1 MAEETKAPKAAAAQ
15 GSPLLEVTD
24 LCKSFPLKYG
34 VLDAVMRK
42 ERKHLTAV
50 DHVSF
55 SLNAGETLG
64 LVGESG
70 CGKSTLARTVINLYN
85 PTGGKVV
92 FAGVDFS
99 QLSKHELRNSCK
111 DIQMIF
117 QDPYS
122 SLNPR
127 MTVRQVLREELLHHN
142 MCTKDEVDA
151 RIIQLLELVGLS
163 EDQADRL
170 PSAFSGGQRQRIG
183 IARALA
189 VQPKLIIADEP
200 VSALDVSIQAQII
213 NLLCDL
219 QEKLGLSILF
229 ISHDLRVV
237 RYISD
242 RVAVMYLGAMV
253 ETAPT
258 DTLYTAPAH
267 PYTKVLLAAAPSMEE
282 NKVDDKKAAVLGELP
297 SPINLPSGCRFHPRC
312 PYAAYENPPVHIVWA
327 GGFFHGRVYVGT
339 LCEGLARKPFVRRA
353 KHRPKQG
360 FTHKPARIARKMR
373 RLRRNLPAQACVVLG
388 ASLGGIALLIAHV
401 HKLGDNGDGEL
412 CRSLGTELEAN
423 GALDALPVELGATL
437 GKHKAVHGVVLALA
451 AHHAHV
457 VRTLARAPHAAL
469 RVKHVAAG
477 KDAHIVLGGAL
488 DVVNAGKARAGQQDA
503 LSGGETLL
511 ADVGRIVIHDRHTEA
526 HMLGKRGRLGRSVGS
541 AEQPHVN
548 LVEERGAHPGEAGEL
563 VVVHAGAARDVL
575 HLEQVARRV
584 LAAGHDLLGVTAEE
598 DERLAVGRT
607 LLAVLLGDFVVH
619 IGLGSL
625 GVEHELE
632 ANPGKLTGLHG
643 SDGTLEDRHV
653 GHGDA
658 VDERV
663 EHGRRH
669 VLLASKGL
677 RLEAGKVLCGENGR
691 LALLEGLDNGS
702 ERFLLHANILS
713 LAKHT
718 DAVQYSRFTRRDC
731 CICNKESLCAIRRQ
745 QGRRMQRDV

>member
-142 MCTKDEVDA
+142 ICTKDEVDA

-312 PYAAYENPPVHIVWA
+312 TYA
-327 GGFFHGRVYVGT
+327 
-339 LCEGLARKPFVRRA
+339 
-353 KHRPKQG
+353 
-360 FTHKPARIARKMR
+360 
-373 RLRRNLPAQACVVLG
+373 
-388 ASLGGIALLIAHV
+388 
-401 HKLGDNGDGEL
+401 DEL
-412 CRSLGTELEAN
+412 CRTESPKLRC
-423 GALDALPVELGATL
+423 
-437 GKHKAVHGVVLALA
+437 LAETPEGPHMCA
-451 AHHAHV
+451 CHH
-457 VRTLARAPHAAL
+457 P
-469 RVKHVAAG
+469 
-477 KDAHIVLGGAL
+477 
-488 DVVNAGKARAGQQDA
+488 
-503 LSGGETLL
+503 
-511 ADVGRIVIHDRHTEA
+511 
-526 HMLGKRGRLGRSVGS
+526 
-541 AEQPHVN
+541 
-548 LVEERGAHPGEAGEL
+548 LV
-563 VVVHAGAARDVL
+563 
-575 HLEQVARRV
+575 
-584 LAAGHDLLGVTAEE
+584 
-598 DERLAVGRT
+598 
-607 LLAVLLGDFVVH
+607 
-619 IGLGSL
+619 
-625 GVEHELE
+625 
-632 ANPGKLTGLHG
+632 
-643 SDGTLEDRHV
+643 
-653 GHGDA
+653 
-658 VDERV
+658 
-663 EHGRRH
+663 
-669 VLLASKGL
+669 
-677 RLEAGKVLCGENGR
+677 
-691 LALLEGLDNGS
+691 
-702 ERFLLHANILS
+702 
-713 LAKHT
+713 
-718 DAVQYSRFTRRDC
+718 
-731 CICNKESLCAIRRQ
+731 
-745 QGRRMQRDV
+745 

>member
-70 CGKSTLARTVINLYN
+70 RGKSTLARTVINLYN

-312 PYAAYENPPVHIVWA
+312 PYA
-327 GGFFHGRVYVGT
+327 
-339 LCEGLARKPFVRRA
+339 
-353 KHRPKQG
+353 
-360 FTHKPARIARKMR
+360 
-373 RLRRNLPAQACVVLG
+373 
-388 ASLGGIALLIAHV
+388 
-401 HKLGDNGDGEL
+401 DEL
-412 CRSLGTELEAN
+412 CRTESPKLRC
-423 GALDALPVELGATL
+423 
-437 GKHKAVHGVVLALA
+437 LAETPEGPHMCA
-451 AHHAHV
+451 CHH
-457 VRTLARAPHAAL
+457 P
-469 RVKHVAAG
+469 
-477 KDAHIVLGGAL
+477 
-488 DVVNAGKARAGQQDA
+488 
-503 LSGGETLL
+503 
-511 ADVGRIVIHDRHTEA
+511 
-526 HMLGKRGRLGRSVGS
+526 
-541 AEQPHVN
+541 
-548 LVEERGAHPGEAGEL
+548 LV
-563 VVVHAGAARDVL
+563 
-575 HLEQVARRV
+575 
-584 LAAGHDLLGVTAEE
+584 
-598 DERLAVGRT
+598 
-607 LLAVLLGDFVVH
+607 
-619 IGLGSL
+619 
-625 GVEHELE
+625 
-632 ANPGKLTGLHG
+632 
-643 SDGTLEDRHV
+643 
-653 GHGDA
+653 
-658 VDERV
+658 
-663 EHGRRH
+663 
-669 VLLASKGL
+669 
-677 RLEAGKVLCGENGR
+677 
-691 LALLEGLDNGS
+691 
-702 ERFLLHANILS
+702 
-713 LAKHT
+713 
-718 DAVQYSRFTRRDC
+718 
-731 CICNKESLCAIRRQ
+731 
-745 QGRRMQRDV
+745 